1 MSNELERLGV
11 LKIRFNYVFFQ
22 KVTKDDAVVSKELLD
37 SEVIIPS
44 SLEIQKDISQEIVT
58 GSAQGSAGPGDTVE
72 VNEKEKVLGE
82 IGKLISLRELIDRPD
97 SMASSILSQAGKGEG
112 GTRNIISQLRSINEQ
127 ISSEVGDESN
137 LSLDELMES
146 VFKLTS
152 ELKQGLSIQKE
163 MGNILKEEEQVIN
176 EVDQLTYQTIIKIIR
191 EEYKQGSVSVKRLSQ
206 IIRRILPEVK
216 DLKKLLPQ
224 LKNGLLAAGMS
235 LSDFLQLTKELH
247 KELEGD
253 GLLQALEMGAEK
265 LGLTVEDIVQAINT
279 NPQEAA
285 KIIVLASEIKQ
296 GTGTDQAKLSTLL
309 TEYIESVSSQIALES
324 NETAGQEGGKILEN
338 VIHQIE
344 TELIGKLK
352 TQGVADSV
360 LSDVEKQ
367 LTEKFPKTL
376 QKLKTDWIVNAI
388 TDGQD
393 LSSDNLLQMMGNI
406 VNKKADFETVKTP
419 IEEALRERGIEA
431 DQVEDIFNEIVS
443 RFEKNKNKVPL
454 PKNVLSSNNTKF
466 FLQREIKEN
475 MRYHNPF
482 SCIAVSV
489 NAKFVDGI
497 WQKVSKDDS
506 KQVIPEICK
515 ILKGF
520 LRDLDLVGSLGK
532 LEEQN
537 IVIILPM
544 TDEKGAYAV
553 KGRLDKK
560 FLQTDFVINE
570 EKVELNIIVSVTPF
584 DTRKTSDYKSFK
596 ELISTRHK
604 IEEDMCSK
612 L

>member
-1 MSNELERLGV
+1 
-11 LKIRFNYVFFQ
+11 
-22 KVTKDDAVVSKELLD
+22 
-37 SEVIIPS
+37 
-44 SLEIQKDISQEIVT
+44 
-58 GSAQGSAGPGDTVE
+58 
-72 VNEKEKVLGE
+72 
-82 IGKLISLRELIDRPD
+82 
-97 SMASSILSQAGKGEG
+97 
-112 GTRNIISQLRSINEQ
+112 
-127 ISSEVGDESN
+127 
-137 LSLDELMES
+137 MES

-163 MGNILKEEEQVIN
+163 MGNILKEEEQVID

-206 IIRRILPEVK
+206 IIRRILPDVK

-253 GLLQALEMGAEK
+253 GLLDALEMGAEK

-352 TQGVADSV
+352 TQGVADSI

-367 LTEKFPKTL
+367 LAEKFPKTL
-376 QKLKTDWIVNAI
+376 QNLKTDWIVNAI

-393 LSSDNLLQMMGNI
+393 LSSDNLLQLMGNI

-443 RFEKNKNKVPL
+443 RLEKNKNKVPV

-475 MRYHNPF
+475 VRYHNPF

-489 NAKFVDGI
+489 DAKFVDGI
-497 WQKVSKDDS
+497 WQEVSKDDNR
-506 KQVIPEICK
+506 QVIPKICE

-520 LRDLDLVGSLGK
+520 LRDLDLVGSFGK

-570 EKVELNIIVSVTPF
+570 EKVELNIIISVTSF
-584 DTRKTSDYKSFK
+584 DTRKSSDYKNFK